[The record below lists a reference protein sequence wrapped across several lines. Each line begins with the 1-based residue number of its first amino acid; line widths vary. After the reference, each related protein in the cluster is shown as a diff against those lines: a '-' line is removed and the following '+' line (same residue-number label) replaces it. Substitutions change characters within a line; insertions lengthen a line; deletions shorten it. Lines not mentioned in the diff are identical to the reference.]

1 MHVNTSYKTAI
12 LVKAG
17 HTFTAKMSSGISS
30 DVLRLL
36 FLNSVIHGGS
46 WKQHVGCLQTE
57 AAAAA
62 AVVVGD
68 SSAK

>member
-1 MHVNTSYKTAI
+1 
-12 LVKAG
+12 
-17 HTFTAKMSSGISS
+17 MSSGFSS

-36 FLNSVIHGGS
+36 CLNSVIYGGS

-62 AVVVGD
+62 VGRRWGQLR
-68 SSAK
+68 